1 MIISGMFPPSL
12 SRLLV
17 VIFTLGLIA
26 ACGPRIV
33 KTTTPA
39 TLIESDG
46 PSAGSLVTITVDHD
60 NPIPPVGAIGTL
72 RVIHKAGD
80 KSFVGLPL
88 SNVTIGLSAG
98 RVEVV
103 NVSNRSVTVRIIEPG
118 VTKANEAVDLL
129 KEPGSSLE
137 FEWLPP
143 PK

>member
-17 VIFTLGLIA
+17 VLFTLSLIA
-26 ACGPRIV
+26 ACGPRI
-33 KTTTPA
+33 TRTPA

-72 RVIHKAGD
+72 RVIHKAD
-80 KSFVGLPL
+80 DTLFVGLPL

-103 NVSNRSVTVRIIEPG
+103 NVSNRSVTVRII
-118 VTKANEAVDLL
+118 K
-129 KEPGSSLE
+129 PGSDES
-137 FEWLPP
+137 
-143 PK
+143 

>member
-17 VIFTLGLIA
+17 VIFALGLIA

-72 RVIHKAGD
+72 RVIHK
-80 KSFVGLPL
+80 S
-88 SNVTIGLSAG
+88 
-98 RVEVV
+98 R
-103 NVSNRSVTVRIIEPG
+103 
-118 VTKANEAVDLL
+118 
-129 KEPGSSLE
+129 
-137 FEWLPP
+137 
-143 PK
+143 